1 MLLPK
6 KVKHRKHHKGRSR
19 GQLLAS
25 SKTAVSFGSYGL
37 KAMTGAWVTSR
48 QIEAARKSLTRYVQ
62 KTGRAISRHLK
73 RGGKLWIRIF
83 PDKPITFHG
92 SENTMGSGKGAVDH
106 YVAVV
111 RPGTVMFEIDGVTRE
126 VASEALTLAGHKL
139 PVKISVVAKA

>member
-48 QIEAARKSLTRYVQ
+48 QIEAAR
-62 KTGRAISRHLK
+62 RAISRHLK

>member
-19 GQLLAS
+19 GQLIATR
-25 SKTAVSFGSYGL
+25 KTGVSFGSFGL
-37 KAMTGAWVTSR
+37 KATTGAWVTSR
-48 QIEAARKSLTRYVQ
+48 QIEAAR
-62 KTGRAISRHLK
+62 RAISRHLK

-111 RPGTVMFEIDGVTRE
+111 RPGTVMFEVDGVTNE
-126 VASEALTLAGHKL
+126 IAHEALGLAGHKL
-139 PVKISVVAKA
+139 PVKVSVVAKQ